1 MAGIKDNA
9 LARYQQIALDIATR
23 ITNQEYPVGTKIHA
37 RSTVANTYQV
47 SAETARKAIKLL
59 ADLKIV
65 DAKQGSGFYVAS
77 VVNAVDFINQFKSV
91 RTLKDLRQDIQQ
103 TMKQQ
108 QTAYQNLSELMDQF
122 LDQTQRFNAVNPL
135 MPFQLT
141 LKAGD
146 KHLGKSI
153 GELQLWQSTTA
164 TIVAIR
170 HEQELKVSPGP
181 YAKLEA
187 GDTIFFVGQGAAW
200 QQVQNFFAPGPEL

>member
-1 MAGIKDNA
+1 MAGIKENA

-37 RSTVANTYQV
+37 RSTIANTYQV

-59 ADLKIV
+59 ADLAIV

-77 VVNAVDFINQFKSV
+77 VPNAVDFINQFKSV
-91 RTLKDLRQDIQQ
+91 KTLKDLKSDIQK

-108 QTAYQNLSELMDQF
+108 LLSYQNLSEMMDQF

-141 LKAGD
+141 LKADD

-153 GELQLWQSTTA
+153 GELQLWQNTTA

-170 HEQELKVSPGP
+170 HGQNLKVSPGP
-181 YAKLEA
+181 YAKIEA
-187 GDTIFFVGQGAAW
+187 GDTIFFVGQGIAW
-200 QQVQNFFAPGPEL
+200 QQVQSFFVANNA